1 MNNTK
6 PRIYLDAAPIIDL
19 VKVKVG
25 IGLDLEREKSAWHV
39 QQMIR
44 AAQADH
50 IELFTSALSI
60 AECTHVGDPA
70 MLEKA
75 KPFFMGLLVS
85 GRGGIILVQPTLN
98 ILERARDLRWFHEIG
113 LKGADAVHVA
123 SALHFKCDE
132 LITLDGRIANKGPIL
147 ERFGIRVCHG
157 SHSQSLPSQYRQA
170 QLFEGST
177 EQDSPTKN

>member
-1 MNNTK
+1 MSNAK

-25 IGLDLEREKSAWHV
+25 VGLDVEREKSAWCV

-44 AAQADH
+44 AAQAAHLD
-50 IELFTSALSI
+50 LFTSALSI
-60 AECTHVGDPA
+60 AECTHVGEPTKLD
-70 MLEKA
+70 KA
-75 KPFFMGLLVS
+75 KPFFMGLLAS
-85 GRGGIILVQPTLN
+85 GKGGVILIQPTLN
-98 ILERARDLRWFHEIG
+98 ILERARDLRWIDEIG

-132 LITLDGRIANKGPIL
+132 LITLDGRIAKHGHIL

-157 SHSQSLPSQYRQA
+157 LNTQVLPLEYRQPQLHLETPDKRDLPS
-170 QLFEGST
+170 
-177 EQDSPTKN
+177 